1 MYITR
6 YVRGGIYY
14 ADLGEAIG
22 NEQAKT
28 RPVVIVSNELNNTHA
43 NTVTTVPITSAVKTA
58 LPVHVTIP
66 CVQNSYNGEDTNIVL
81 CEQIRTISK
90 ERIKNFIGILD
101 EESIHEIE
109 TAIKIQLG
117 MANVTAKPNT
127 STAKHSFIT
136 YPDEYKRKFMKDAA
150 KCKTLKELADK
161 YNITI
166 KTAHARKQNW
176 INFK

>member
-90 ERIKNFIGILD
+90 ERIKNFLGILD
-101 EESIHEIE
+101 ADTMYKIE
-109 TAIKIQLG
+109 KAMRIQLG
-117 MANVTAKPNT
+117 MEAAPTKATQTPP
-127 STAKHSFIT
+127 KHRFIT
-136 YPDEYKRKFMKDAA
+136 YSDEYKHQFMKDAA

-161 YNITI
+161 YSISI
-166 KTAHARKQNW
+166 KTASARKQNW